1 MHAYRTHTCGELR
14 ASDVNTVDLETRLPG
29 PPVRLSG
36 WVHAKRDHGGLLFID
51 LRDHYGMTQCVVP
64 AGSAAFATAVSI
76 RPESVITVTG
86 PVLAREPD
94 TINPRLPTGKI
105 EVFAN
110 EIVVQSAAE
119 VLPMQVAGEEKF
131 PEEIRLKYRFI
142 DLRRE
147 KLHKNM
153 MLRSQVITSVRQRM
167 IAAGFLEYQTPILTA
182 SSPEGA
188 RDFLVPSRMHPG
200 KFYALPQAPQQ
211 FKQLLMVAGFDR
223 YFQIAP
229 CFRDEASR
237 ADRSPG
243 EFYQLDFEMSYVTQE
258 DVFNT
263 IEPVIAGVFEEFS
276 AGRGVTKPPFPRIPY
291 DQAMLQFGSDK
302 PDLRNPIRIADVT
315 QYYAGSGF
323 GLFARI
329 AASGGIVRA
338 VPAPGAGSQPRS
350 FFDRLNDWAK
360 AEGQGGLGYITYDAE
375 GPKGPIARN
384 LEPDRA
390 EAIRAACGLNP
401 GDAVFFVGGKKD
413 TAPKFAGAVRTRLCE
428 ELTLLEKGSFRFC
441 WVTDFPM
448 FELNEETGLV
458 DFSHNPFS
466 MPQGELDALNTRD
479 PLTIKAFQYDIV
491 CNGIELSSGAIRN
504 HRPDIMIKAFEI
516 AGYTAAD
523 VESRFG
529 GMLNAFRYGA
539 PPHGGSAPGI
549 DRMVMLLADEPNIR
563 EVILFPL
570 NQQGEDVM
578 MGAPAEIPA
587 ARMKEL
593 SLKLDLPPPRPK
605 VTGA

>member
-1 MHAYRTHTCGELR
+1 MHAYRTHTCGALR
-14 ASDVNTVDLETRLPG
+14 AADAGNT
-29 PPVRLSG
+29 VRLSG
-36 WVHAKRDHGGLLFID
+36 WVHSKRDHGGLLFID
-51 LRDHYGMTQCVVP
+51 LRDHYGLTQCVFA
-64 AGSAAFATAVSI
+64 AGSAGFAAADAV
-76 RPESVITVTG
+76 RPESVVTVTG
-86 PVLAREPD
+86 QVVARE
-94 TINPRLPTGKI
+94 TGTVNPRLPTGEI
-105 EVFAN
+105 ELRVT
-110 EIVVQSAAE
+110 EMIVQSPAE
-119 VLPMQVAGEEKF
+119 VLPMQVAGEERF
-131 PEEIRLKYRFI
+131 PEDIRLKYRFI
-142 DLRRE
+142 DLRRD
-147 KLHKNM
+147 KLHRNM
-153 MLRSQVITSVRQRM
+153 MLRSNVISSIRRRM
-167 IAAGFLEYQTPILTA
+167 IDAGFMEYQTPILTA

-188 RDFLVPSRMHPG
+188 RDFLVPARNHPG

-263 IEPVIAGVFEEFS
+263 IEPVMAGVFEEF
-276 AGRGVTKPPFPRIPY
+276 AEGRGVTKPPFPRIPY
-291 DQAMLQFGSDK
+291 DTAMLEFGSDK

-315 QYYAGSGF
+315 THYAGSGF
-323 GLFARI
+323 GLFAKI

-338 VPAPGAGSQPRS
+338 IPAPGAGMQPRS
-350 FFDRLNDWAK
+350 FFDKLNEWAR
-360 AEGQGGLGYITYDAE
+360 AEGAGGLGYIVYDAE

-384 LEPDRA
+384 LEADRA
-390 EAIRAACGLNP
+390 EAIRLASGAQP
-401 GDAVFFVGGKKD
+401 GDAVFFVAGKKE
-413 TAPKFAGAVRTRLCE
+413 TAEKFAGTVRTRLGD
-428 ELTLLEKGSFRFC
+428 ELNLTEKGSFRFC
-441 WVTDFPM
+441 WITDFPM
-448 FELNEETGLV
+448 YELNEDTGLI

-466 MPQGELDALNTRD
+466 MPQGELEALNTQD
-479 PLTIKAFQYDIV
+479 PLTIKAYQYDIV

-504 HRPDIMIKAFEI
+504 HRPDIMLRAFEI
-516 AGYTAAD
+516 AGYSAAD
-523 VESRFG
+523 VEARFG

-570 NQQGEDVM
+570 NQQGEDLL
-578 MGAPAEIPA
+578 MGAPAEVPP

-593 SLKLDLPPPRPK
+593 SLKIDLPPAKPRA
-605 VTGA
+605 TST